1 MKQLLALYFL
11 LSLASISYG
20 QSANSATGMYV
31 SYGNIQ
37 RKGVTGTTPLV
48 ITRAEVLANTAL
60 TTSSPSIEVIEF
72 TFSML
77 PKGQD
82 FVGPYKVKGTRLT
95 PEIIKKIQELE
106 DPQGKIFI
114 ENIRAKEADGTTRHI
129 SPILL
134 NMVLNK

>member
-1 MKQLLALYFL
+1 MSLLNT
-11 LSLASISYG
+11 SYG
-20 QSANSATGMYV
+20 QSANSAAGVYV
-31 SYGNIQ
+31 SYGNI
-37 RKGVTGTTPLV
+37 RVKGSDPIVVT
-48 ITRAEVLANTAL
+48 ISEVLAYTAL

-82 FVGPYKVKGTRLT
+82 FVGPYKVKGTHLT

-114 ENIRAKEADGTTRHI
+114 ENIRVREVDGTIRHI